1 MKVLMGIGNELRG
14 DDAIG
19 IYVARN
25 FRKVGWKVIVAGQVP
40 EDFTSEIKNLKPDI
54 LIMVDAALMNLPPG
68 EIRIVPAEKIPKV
81 AFSTHGMPLSFFMEY
96 IEEYVKRCLLIGIQ
110 PKSMEFGVGLSEE
123 VKAAGDELI
132 QILKEE
138 KYENIDRL

>member
-14 DDAIG
+14 DDGIG

-123 VKAAGDELI
+123 VKAAGDKLI

>member
-96 IEEYVKRCLLIGIQ
+96 IKEYVKRCLLIGIQ

>member
-1 MKVLMGIGNELRG
+1 MGIGNELRG

-96 IEEYVKRCLLIGIQ
+96 IKEYVKRCLLIGIQ

-123 VKAAGDELI
+123 VKAAGDDLI

>member
-123 VKAAGDELI
+123 VKAAGDKLI

>member
-1 MKVLMGIGNELRG
+1 MGIGNELRG